1 MVSICD
7 AVDRGQLV
15 GTWLQL
21 HEESSAYELVF
32 TRQGVDLP
40 PSRGRFALAFAAD
53 GSLGVGTPGP
63 DDRSRDAAGGW
74 ELDGDVL
81 TITAPALAGS
91 YVVVEVGAERLVLRR
106 RDQEGHD
113 GG

>member
-1 MVSICD
+1 MVSISD
-7 AVDRGQLV
+7 AIERGQLL

-21 HEESSAYELVF
+21 HEESSDHELVF
-32 TRQGVDLP
+32 VRLGVELP

-53 GSLGVGTPGP
+53 GSLSVGTPGP

-81 TITAPALAGS
+81 TIDAPALAGS
-91 YVVVEVGAERLVLRR
+91 YVVVEASAERLVLRR
-106 RDQEGHD
+106 RE
-113 GG
+113 